1 MKLVMKGAFTRAK
14 YFFEGVEKCI
24 HDCVGIKCH
33 KTHVLPRMATKEM
46 FQEIHT

>member
-1 MKLVMKGAFTRAK
+1 MKLVMKGAFTRANI
-14 YFFEGVEKCI
+14 FEGVEKCI

-33 KTHVLPRMATKEM
+33 KTHVLPRIAAKEI